1 MKAPAKLAAYAVV
14 LAVVTGGGAALGAA
28 AGPIDV
34 SGGGGDEIGHDMGS
48 DSDTAGAAT
57 DEGHGTGPDAG
68 GGADGGQAEGP
79 EGQATDVG
87 DGDGAPG
94 ATDLPGG
101 LTVAQSGYRL
111 DAATTTVDP
120 GAPATYRFRVV
131 DGDGEAVT
139 RFDVEH
145 EKRLHLVVVG
155 RDLVSYAH
163 LHPTMSDDG
172 EWNVEL
178 PALPPGSH
186 RVFADFAPTGSE
198 PLALGIDLTVAG
210 QPTAVQVPAPSHHA
224 QVDGYEVTLDG
235 DAAPGESELGFTVSL
250 AGQTVRTDPYLG
262 AAGHLVAIREGDL
275 AYLHVHPLDGGG
287 DEVRFAAAF
296 PSAGTYRLFLDFAHD
311 GEVRT
316 AAFTVEVPDGP
327 IPADRSATH
336 DAPVSPDGDDEGH

>member
-1 MKAPAKLAAYAVV
+1 MNAPAKLAAYAVV
-14 LAVVTGGGAALGAA
+14 LAVVTGGGAVLGAA

-34 SGGGGDEIGHDMGS
+34 GGGEGDEVGHDMGS
-48 DSDTAGAAT
+48 GSDTAGPPT
-57 DEGHGTGPDAG
+57 DEGNGTGAG
-68 GGADGGQAEGP
+68 GETEGNQGHAPVAGDDGTTAS
-79 EGQATDVG
+79 AI
-87 DGDGAPG
+87 
-94 ATDLPGG
+94 DLPGG
-101 LTVAQSGYRL
+101 LAVAQSGYRL
-111 DAATTTVDP
+111 EAATTALDP

-163 LHPTMSDDG
+163 VHPTMSDDG
-172 EWNVEL
+172 EWAVEL

-186 RVFADFAPTGSE
+186 RVFADFAPTGGES
-198 PLALGIDLTVAG
+198 LTLGVDLTVAG
-210 QPTAVQVPAPSHHA
+210 QATAVELPAPSHHA

-296 PSAGTYRLFLDFAHD
+296 PSAGTYRLFLDFAHG

-316 AAFTVEVPDGP
+316 AAFTVEVPDRSVRP
-327 IPADRSATH
+327 DASATH
-336 DAPVSPDGDDEGH
+336 DAPDSPDGDDEGH